1 MLNIFKSNKC
11 KSFLRNSISQILFF
25 RISDR
30 PIEQD
35 PSFYLSNLKLFAEK
49 SPEYITELFSKEP
62 AKLNT
67 NSLLGNFFPQ
77 LFLPQLKLFW
87 KNFTQTEKD
96 KFLENVIY
104 FSKDFESDN
113 KDDFSAGCL
122 FLKKTCKTL
131 IMFEE
136 YMMVLQLAKV
146 AKELFTLRVY
156 LLYISCVVEYCKNNS
171 SSIFYSDSLP
181 LLDYLETLFYDYIK
195 IEEEISYSDFRFVI
209 NLSCNFTHFYCHFLM
224 PFNEKS
230 LFIVDFL
237 LNVSFNEL
245 QSHHILTIYNNIF
258 LLIKFKKLKL
268 KLKNEEN
275 LEFIEQIIEK
285 WIPSHF
291 ESSGVEKMVINEDGI
306 CGFTK
311 RKIEMST
318 FVLNKFLQSFICE
331 HKHIWKHK
339 LQTLSKIAEH
349 HCTYPFEQF
358 FIDFY
363 CEVISQTDF
372 QALKSADKITAVK
385 MIAQIFKNH
394 TNFQYRLKVIKSCHS
409 AVLNSNKYFNYVW
422 ILKTLKPF
430 ASLMFPVQ
438 DYERTKFV
446 NGTHISIEDQTL
458 VTKIIR
464 DLHSKLVGLES
475 SKANLENLLMAYFGI
490 VGVYRLSSLSEIRTS
505 NLHLQ
510 LTKKLNEPF
519 KLGLVADKLL
529 MFFSLF
535 EVWKDKEIQHFC
547 DLFFVLWNKNKY
559 FVNQLSFY
567 ISKTQINFIVE
578 KMETKKN
585 EWNENAENIYSEFQ
599 KLQTLFNSQK
609 DGKHKFETEVANEP
623 EPDYAHS

>member
-11 KSFLRNSISQILFF
+11 KSFLLNSISQIPFF
-25 RISDR
+25 RTSDR
-30 PIEQD
+30 PIEVD
-35 PSFYLSNLKLFAEK
+35 PPFYFSNLKLFAEK
-49 SPEYITELFSKEP
+49 SPEYITELFAKST
-62 AKLNT
+62 KLNK
-67 NSLLGNFFPQ
+67 NLLLGNFFPK
-77 LFLPQLKLFW
+77 LFQPQLKSFW

-136 YMMVLQLAKV
+136 YSMVLELAKV

-156 LLYISCVVEYCKNNS
+156 LLYTSCVVECCKNNS
-171 SSIFYSDSLP
+171 GSIFYSDSLP
-181 LLDYLETLFYDYIK
+181 LLDYLETLLYDCIIMK
-195 IEEEISYSDFRFVI
+195 EEISYSDFRFVI
-209 NLSCNFTHFYCHFLM
+209 NLGCNFTHFYCHFLM

-230 LFIVDFL
+230 LFIIDFL
-237 LNVSFNEL
+237 LNLSFNEL
-245 QSHHILTIYNNIF
+245 QSHHILTIYNNIV

-268 KLKNEEN
+268 NLKNEES

-306 CGFTK
+306 CRITK
-311 RKIEMST
+311 RKIEMTT

-339 LQTLSKIAEH
+339 LQTLSKIAEN

-372 QALKSADKITAVK
+372 QVLKSVDKITAVK
-385 MIAQIFKNH
+385 MIPQIFKNH

-409 AVLNSNKYFNYVW
+409 AVLNSNKYSNYVW
-422 ILKTLKPF
+422 MLKTLKPF
-430 ASLMFPVQ
+430 ASLMFPIQ

-446 NGTHISIEDQTL
+446 SGTNISIEDQTL
-458 VTKIIR
+458 VVKIIQ
-464 DLHSKLVGLES
+464 DLNSKLVGLES
-475 SKANLENLLMAYFGI
+475 SKGNLENLLMAYFGI
-490 VGVYRLSSLSEIRTS
+490 VGVYRLSSLREIRIS
-505 NLHLQ
+505 NLHFQ
-510 LTKKLNEPF
+510 LIKKLNEPF
-519 KLGLVADKLL
+519 KLKLVVDKLL

-535 EVWKDKEIQHFC
+535 EVWKDIEIQHFC
-547 DLFFVLWNKNKY
+547 KLFFVLWNKNKY

-578 KMETKKN
+578 IMETKKDD
-585 EWNENAENIYSEFQ
+585 WNENAENIYLEFL

-609 DGKHKFETEVANEP
+609 DGRHRFETEVANKP
-623 EPDYAHS
+623 ESDFTHS